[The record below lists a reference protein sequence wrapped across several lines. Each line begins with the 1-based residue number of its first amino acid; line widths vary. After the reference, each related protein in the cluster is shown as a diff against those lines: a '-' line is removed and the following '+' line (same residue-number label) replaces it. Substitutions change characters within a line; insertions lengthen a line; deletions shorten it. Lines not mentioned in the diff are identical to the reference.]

1 MIDKKFNEKEI
12 IIINCISKV
21 LTDGGFSLVDLEID
35 DEILISIFV
44 YNKLDNNIEKL
55 SKLNK
60 NIYPLLEKL
69 DILKDDFSL
78 EVSSPGIYRN
88 IKRYEEFNIFC
99 DKEIKLTLNDKNI
112 ITGIINKFENNILD
126 INVLGKFLKINI
138 EDIKSA
144 GLNG

>member
-1 MIDKKFNEKEI
+1 MTDKKFKENEK
-12 IIINCISKV
+12 IIINCISKE

-35 DEILISIFV
+35 NENLISVFV

-55 SKLNK
+55 GKLNK
-60 NIYPLLEKL
+60 NIYPILENL
-69 DILKDDFSL
+69 DILKNDFSL

-88 IKRYEEFNIFC
+88 IKRFEEFNIFSG
-99 DKEIKLTLNDKNI
+99 KEIKLLLNDKCI

-126 INVLGKFLKINI
+126 INVLDKLLKINI